1 MRIFIGGSVLILVGM
16 AGTYL
21 EMSSHAF
28 ERPSS
33 AQSLGMSMSSKTS
46 QAFPDRPI
54 SPQEI
59 DWSRA
64 NPEAVPWGF

>member
-33 AQSLGMSMSSKTS
+33 AQSSGMSSKTS